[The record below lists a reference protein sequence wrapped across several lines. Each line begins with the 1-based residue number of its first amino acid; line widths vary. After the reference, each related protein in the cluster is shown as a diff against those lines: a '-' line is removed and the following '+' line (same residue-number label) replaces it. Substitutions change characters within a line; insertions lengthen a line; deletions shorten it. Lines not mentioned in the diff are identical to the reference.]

1 MSLYFWEIKKT
12 LRRRTSAVALGLA
25 LVLAFGTALLI
36 GILDLDHSTWS
47 SAGGRDEH
55 IDVPAWQEVKNQ
67 IEWTK
72 PWQGLLTE
80 EKLIAAQEIYR
91 KAVDDPANSD
101 EHGLLYLDAWE
112 TQVREPLGA
121 MLDLLGNSAYKLYSA
136 EQSAIEPAKY
146 GEFYACRQ
154 ALLEQ
159 DLAEQYK
166 DEADRQFFLA
176 MNAGVET
183 PFAFGW
189 YNGTYLFVA
198 LFDDTCQF
206 IGMLLCIA
214 MAPLFAG
221 EVQTSAAVLLAAR
234 HGRGRLARAKLAA
247 ALTVT
252 AVVYLL
258 CAGLYLAVQ
267 VAFVGT
273 GGWALPIQL
282 SDLLA
287 PAAMTYAQAQIYD
300 MALGLAHCL
309 AAVAVT
315 ALASAMTGSPFAAMA
330 AAAGVLVG
338 LPALSNWLPA
348 VAGQVLAF
356 LPFVTHYNELIHT
369 NLLRLFGVRVWMPW
383 ARLAAQPLITLAVLP
398 LAARG
403 WTKRQVS

>member
-1 MSLYFWEIKKT
+1 MRLYAWEIKKL
-12 LRRRTSAVALGLA
+12 LRRRASAIALWAALA
-25 LVLAFGTALLI
+25 LALGTALLI
-36 GILDLDHSTWS
+36 GLLNLRYNTWS

-55 IDVPAWQEVKNQ
+55 IDIPAWQEIQNQ
-67 IEWTK
+67 REWTY
-72 PWQGLLTE
+72 PWQGPLTE
-80 EKLIAAQEIYR
+80 EKLIAAQRIYYE
-91 KAVDDPANSD
+91 AVRDPANND
-101 EHGLLYLDAWE
+101 EHGLMYLDAWE
-112 TQVREPLGA
+112 NEVRKPLGA
-121 MLDLLGNSAYKLYSA
+121 MLDLLGNSAYKLYA
-136 EQSAIEPAKY
+136 AQQRDIEPAQY
-146 GEFYACRQ
+146 GGFYARRQ
-154 ALLEQ
+154 ALFEQ

-176 MNAGVET
+176 MNAQIET
-183 PFAFGW
+183 PLAFGW
-189 YNGTYLFVA
+189 YNGTYLFAA

-214 MAPLFAG
+214 AAPLFAG
-221 EVQTSAAVLLAAR
+221 EVQTAAAVLLAAR
-234 HGRGRLARAKLAA
+234 HGRGKLARAKLAA

-252 AVVYLL
+252 AAVYLL

-282 SDLLA
+282 SDLMA
-287 PAAMTYAQAQIYD
+287 PAAMTYGQAQAWD

-315 ALASAMTGSPFAAMA
+315 ALASARTGSPFAALA

-348 VAGQVLAF
+348 AAGAVLAF

-369 NLLRLFGVRVWMPW
+369 NLLRLFGMRVWMPW
-383 ARLAAQPLITLAVLP
+383 ARLAAQPLILLAALP

>member
-1 MSLYFWEIKKT
+1 MSLYCWEIKKT
-12 LRRRTSAVALGLA
+12 LRRRSSAISLGLA

-36 GILDLDHSTWS
+36 GLLDLRHSTWS

-67 IEWTK
+67 LEWTK
-72 PWQGLLTE
+72 PWRGPLTT
-80 EKLIAAQEIYR
+80 EKLIAAQRLYR
-91 KAVDDPANSD
+91 GAVDDPANSD
-101 EHGLLYLDAWE
+101 EHGLMYLDAWE
-112 TQVREPLGA
+112 ARVRKPLGA
-121 MLDLLGNSAYKLYSA
+121 MLGLLGNSAYKLYSA
-136 EQSAIEPAKY
+136 EQRAIGPERY
-146 GEFYACRQ
+146 GEFYARRQ
-154 ALLEQ
+154 AMLEQ

-166 DEADRQFFLA
+166 DDGDRQFFLA
-176 MNAGVET
+176 MNAQIET

-189 YNGTYLFVA
+189 YEGTYLFAA

-206 IGMLLCIA
+206 IGMLLCVA

-221 EVQTSAAVLLAAR
+221 EVQTAAAVLLAAK
-234 HGRGRLARAKLAA
+234 HGRAKLARAKLAA

-282 SDLLA
+282 SDLTA
-287 PAAMTYAQAQIYD
+287 PAAMTYAQAQIWD

-315 ALASAMTGSPFAAMA
+315 ALASAMTGSPFAAL
-330 AAAGVLVG
+330 AAAGGVLAG

-348 VAGQVLAF
+348 ALGEALAF

-369 NLLRLFGVRVWMPW
+369 NLFRLFGLRVWMPW
-383 ARLAAQPLITLAVLP
+383 ARLAAQPLIALAALS